1 MYEQAGAPGRE
12 GGTLFSVAGS
22 LRDPNRFKFDSQ
34 MPMVLAGAGVNRVT
48 DFGEIRL
55 HSSLTDER

>member
-34 MPMVLAGAGVNRVT
+34 MPMVLAGGSQTCYGFRRNPATLQFDG
-48 DFGEIRL
+48 
-55 HSSLTDER
+55 